1 MNSVGGTGRRGL
13 EGRAFL
19 WLIIG
24 ASIAFA
30 WVMMPMYGAVLWAV
44 VIAILFAPLQ
54 KHLCGVLKR
63 PNVAAICTLLTVIVI
78 VILPLTVL
86 ITSLVAEATD
96 VYDRIQS
103 GQVSFGTYLQRI
115 FDSLP
120 AWAHQLL
127 DRLGVSDLRGV
138 KDKLSAGL
146 SEASKVVVV
155 QAVQIGQNTFTFLVN
170 LLVMLYLLFFLLRD
184 GDEIYRSVRDAI
196 PLRADH
202 KRALFKKF
210 AVVIRATVKGNLVVA
225 ILQGGLGGLIFW
237 LLGIQ
242 APLLW
247 AALMTVLSLLPAVG
261 AAVIWLPVAIY
272 LLASGEVGKGITLLL
287 FGVLVISLV
296 DNLVRPALV
305 GKDTKMPDYLVLIS
319 TLGGIAVFGLN
330 GFVLGP
336 VIAAIFISVWNIFS
350 ETNKTDEPVL
360 V

>member
-1 MNSVGGTGRRGL
+1 V
-13 EGRAFL
+13 EGKAFL
-19 WLIIG
+19 WLIVV
-24 ASIAFA
+24 ASLAFA
-30 WVMMPMYGAVLWAV
+30 WVLSAMYGAILWAV
-44 VIAILFAPLQ
+44 VTAILFSPMQ
-54 KHLCGVLKR
+54 KHLSRVLRR
-63 PNVAAICTLLTVIVI
+63 PNIAAVLTLLTVIVI

-86 ITSLVAEATD
+86 ITSLVAEATA

-103 GQVSFGTYLQRI
+103 GEVSFGAYLQRI
-115 FDSLP
+115 LDSMP
-120 AWAHQLL
+120 SWSHQFL

-155 QAVQIGQNTFTFLVN
+155 QAVQIGQNTFSFLVN

-184 GDEIYRSVRDAI
+184 GDEIYQRIRDAI
-196 PLRADH
+196 PLRTDH
-202 KRALFKKF
+202 KRALFQKF

-237 LLGIQ
+237 ILGIQ

-261 AAVIWLPVAIY
+261 AAVIWFPVAIY
-272 LLASGEVGKGITLLL
+272 LMAIGEVGKGIGLLL

-319 TLGGIAVFGLN
+319 TLGGLAVFGLN

-336 VIAAIFISVWNIFS
+336 VIAAIFISVWNIFA
-350 ETNKTDEPVL
+350 EARADGNDGGQMVKVTGT
-360 V
+360 